1 MSESRYNVGTFFV
14 ILTHKFIIMAIPK
27 FSKEV
32 LDFFK
37 KLEKNNDRD
46 WFHEHKKEFKANEA
60 IAKEAYKYIFDALNR
75 HDLVD
80 RFKLFRIYR
89 DVRFSKN
96 KLPYKTHFGGSF
108 SRKKP
113 ELRGGYY
120 VHIQPNNES
129 FIATGF
135 WEPKKEDLLRIR
147 REFEQDDEEIRAI
160 IQDKNFQSVW
170 GEFVGEE
177 LKTAPRDFDKYH
189 PAIDLIRKK
198 QFIFIKKYTDKEVV
212 NDNFLEDVNSS
223 FKAVRP
229 FFDYMSEVLT
239 TNLNGESII

>member
-1 MSESRYNVGTFFV
+1 
-14 ILTHKFIIMAIPK
+14 MASPK
-27 FSKEV
+27 FSKEI

-46 WFHEHKKEFKANEA
+46 WFNEHKPEFKKLEAN
-60 IAKEAYKYIFDALNR
+60 AKEAYKYIYENLNK
-75 HDLVD
+75 HDVVD
-80 RFKLFRIYR
+80 GFKLFRIYR

-135 WEPKKEDLLRIR
+135 WEPNKDDLLRIR
-147 REFEQDDEEIRAI
+147 REFEQDDSEIRSIVSNKKFKA
-160 IQDKNFQSVW
+160 VW
-170 GEFVGEE
+170 GDFVGDE
-177 LKTAPRDFDKYH
+177 LKTAPRDFDKEH

-198 QFIFIKKYTDKEVV
+198 QFIFTKKYTDKEVTS
-212 NDNFLEDVNSS
+212 DQFIDDVNAS
-223 FKAVRP
+223 FKAIKP
-229 FFDYMSEVLT
+229 FFDYMSDVLT